1 MVGSLAD
8 QTNEH
13 YKVSYQRTR
22 QRTSFGYILPQKSRC
37 SGALLVRNLLS
48 RSFPWAFSASL
59 LFLLAASFGFL
70 MRFSSSEF
78 DANSSD
84 SYSSTTFQ
92 PSLLLS
98 AILISFCRRWINAF
112 ALSTKVV
119 IRGFL
124 LSGSFSRE
132 ISLRIPSMVALISF
146 RFSLPL

>member
-8 QTNEH
+8 PTNEN
-13 YKVSYQRTR
+13 YKVSYQPTW
-22 QRTSFGYILPQKSRC
+22 QRTSFGYILPRKSSC
-37 SGALLVRNLLS
+37 SGALLVRNRLS

-84 SYSSTTFQ
+84 SYSSTTYQ
-92 PSLLLS
+92 PSLRLS
-98 AILISFCRRWINAF
+98 TILISFCRRWIDAF

-124 LSGSFSRE
+124 LPGSFSRE
-132 ISLRIPSMVALISF
+132 ISLRIPSMVAFISYCF
-146 RFSLPL
+146 